1 MLRRR
6 CLEPF
11 PTLPTLHAVHL
22 SSLTLR
28 GFKSFADK
36 TTLAL
41 EPGVTVV
48 VGPNGSGKSNIVDAL
63 TWVLGTNSPRSLRSG
78 AMADV
83 IFAGAPGRPGL
94 GRASVEITIDNSD
107 GAVPLDFSEITVG
120 RAMFASGETEY
131 TINGQTCRQLDIA
144 ELLSDTGL
152 GRESHTIVS
161 QGQLDAIL
169 VARPE
174 ERRAFI
180 DEAAGITKHRRR
192 KDRAVRKLNQMA
204 EHAER
209 LEDLA
214 RELKRSLRPLERQA
228 EAAARHAELTAQL
241 RAVRTERVTDALV
254 VATRRFAEVEARHR
268 DTAAASRSLAERVDA
283 LRDEQDAAERAVA
296 ELRPAADRAAANHFR
311 LANGLERLRAV
322 QTQVAERRR
331 GLHDALEEPVM
342 LRDPAELR
350 KTAAAEQERLEAAD
364 QDVVARR
371 RALADATA
379 ARVEADAAR
388 RAHDQAQAAEGRRRA
403 AAREH
408 RLRWEGR
415 VAALR
420 SALARAVSEQ
430 GRIGGRL
437 TALRE
442 REARHAEDIAAARA
456 AHDEQRARR
465 DGHADAVAQAE
476 EHVTRCRTALDDAT
490 ARERDVERR
499 RAGLAARVDALEAAA
514 AEVPDGTRAVLR
526 EASGIIGRLAEQL
539 TVEPGYERAVGVAL
553 GPAADAVVASDI
565 AAAESA
571 ARGARDR
578 DDGRVRLVAGGGTG
592 PAAWQPPDGA
602 RVAAGLVQGP
612 PEIAV
617 AVARLLHDTVVV
629 EDYDA
634 ACAIARRHPD
644 LTVVTRE
651 GEVAGAGGYV
661 VGATPPRSTVEQR
674 AALADARHS
683 HDAAED
689 EAAAIAAEVAAARSA
704 FEEAERTRAAAE
716 AELRAATVA
725 RDERAGQL
733 RRLET
738 EDAAYRRELDAVARS
753 AAQLDS
759 EVTTRT
765 AELAELEA
773 DEQPD
778 VDPADEGPDL
788 EAERLADDL
797 GAVQEV
803 EVDARVALSS
813 AVSRRDEIARRIG
826 AAEREAAELEH
837 AWAAADARRNR
848 RRAALDRCEELAVVA
863 DDAVRAAG
871 AALETSA
878 RERAAAESRRDER
891 QEALG
896 ALRSRLADAQREM
909 ADHTRDEHGE
919 QLRVT
924 EARHLLDDART
935 RARDLG
941 LDPDGLVAAADGPL
955 DAGRRAELASTEE
968 DLARQVALLGPV
980 NPLAV
985 EEYEALRE
993 RQRFLAE
1000 QLDDL
1005 ERSRQD
1011 LLEMVAAVDER
1022 IREIFGQAYADVAVE
1037 FERLFERLFP
1047 GGEGRLVLTDP
1058 DELLTT
1064 GVDVQARPPGKR
1076 VSRLSLLSGGE
1087 RSLVAL
1093 ALAFAIFAARPS
1105 PFYVLDEVEAALD
1118 DVNLQRVLD
1127 VIDEFRSTSQLIV
1140 ITHQKRTMEVADVLY
1155 GVTMRAGGVSKVL
1168 SQRLTDVA

>member
-1 MLRRR
+1 M
-6 CLEPF
+6 
-11 PTLPTLHAVHL
+11 HL

-36 TTLAL
+36 TTLPL

-63 TWVLGTNSPRSLRSG
+63 TWVLGTNRPRSLRSG

-107 GAVPLDFSEITVG
+107 RAVPLDFGEITIG

-131 TINGQTCRQLDIA
+131 TINGETCRQLDIA

-192 KDRAVRKLNQMA
+192 KDRAVRKLDQMA

-209 LEDLA
+209 LEDVG

-228 EAAARHAELTAQL
+228 EAAARHAELTARL
-241 RAVRTERVTDALV
+241 RMVRAERATDALIM
-254 VATRRFAEVEARHR
+254 ATQRFADVEAHHR
-268 DTAAASRSLAERVDA
+268 GTAAATRSLAERVDT
-283 LRDEQDAAERAVA
+283 LRAEQDAAERAVA

-322 QTQVAERRR
+322 QTQIAERRR
-331 GLHDALEEPVM
+331 GLHDALDEPVM
-342 LRDPAELR
+342 LRDPAELH
-350 KTAAAEQERLEAAD
+350 KTAAAEQERLDAAD
-364 QDVVARR
+364 QDVAARR
-371 RALADATA
+371 SQLAEAATA
-379 ARVEADAAR
+379 RGEADAAR
-388 RAHDQAQAAEGRRRA
+388 RAHMQAQAAESRRRA

-408 RLRWEGR
+408 RLRWEGQ

-430 GRIGGRL
+430 ARIGGRL
-437 TALRE
+437 VALRE
-442 REARHAEDIAAARA
+442 REARHAEDIAVARA
-456 AHDEQRARR
+456 AYDEQRARR
-465 DGHADAVAQAE
+465 DRQADAVADAE
-476 EHVTRCRTALDDAT
+476 QVVARCRAATDDVI
-490 ARERDVERR
+490 ARERDAERR
-499 RAGLAARVDALEAAA
+499 RAGLGARVDALTAAA
-514 AEVPDGTRAVLR
+514 AEVPDGTRGVLD
-526 EASGIIGRLAEQL
+526 ASDDIIGRLAEQL
-539 TVEPGYERAVGVAL
+539 TVEPGYERALGVAL
-553 GPAADAVVASDI
+553 GPAADAVVAPGID
-565 AAAESA
+565 AAESA
-571 ARGARDR
+571 ARGARER
-578 DDGRVRLVAGGGTG
+578 DDGRVRLVVGGGAG
-592 PAAWQPPDGA
+592 PAAWQAPDGA
-602 RVAAGLVQGP
+602 RVAARLVHGP
-612 PEIAV
+612 PEIVV
-617 AVARLLHDTVVV
+617 AVARLLRDTVVV
-629 EDYDA
+629 DDYDA
-634 ACAIARRHPD
+634 ACGLARRRPD
-644 LTVVTRE
+644 LTVVTRA
-651 GEVAGAGGYV
+651 GELAGAGGYV
-661 VGATPPRSTVEQR
+661 VGRTPPRSTVEQQ
-674 AALADARHS
+674 AALTDAQRS
-683 HDAAED
+683 LAAAED
-689 EAAAIAAEVAAARSA
+689 EANAITDEVAAARSA
-704 FEEAERTRAAAE
+704 FAEAEQARAAAE

-725 RDERAGQL
+725 HDERAGQL

-738 EDAAYRRELDAVARS
+738 EDAAYRRELEAVARS
-753 AAQLDS
+753 AEQLDG

-765 AELAELEA
+765 AELAQLET

-778 VDPADEGPDL
+778 VDPADDGPDV
-788 EAERLADDL
+788 EAERLADAL
-797 GAVQEV
+797 GAAQEAD
-803 EVDARVALSS
+803 VDARVALSS

-826 AAEREAAELEH
+826 VAEREAAELEQ

-848 RRAALDRCEELAVVA
+848 RRAALDRCGELAVVA
-863 DDAVRAAG
+863 DDAVRAAA

-878 RERAAAESRRDER
+878 DERSAAESRRDER

-909 ADHTRDEHGE
+909 TDHTRDEYSD

-924 EARHLLDDART
+924 EARHVLDDARA

-941 LDPDGLVAAADGPL
+941 LDPDALVDDAADPL
-955 DAGRRAELASTEE
+955 DDDRRSTLASTEE

-1005 ERSRQD
+1005 ARSRRD
-1011 LLEMVAAVDER
+1011 LLEMIAAVDAR
-1022 IREIFGQAYADVAVE
+1022 IREIFEQAYGDVAAE

-1064 GVDVQARPPGKR
+1064 GVDVQARPAGKR

-1127 VIDEFRSTSQLIV
+1127 VMDEFRSTSQLIV
-1140 ITHQKRTMEVADVLY
+1140 ITHQKRTMEIADVLY
-1155 GVTMRAGGVSKVL
+1155 GVTMRAGGVSRVL